1 MTRLPICLEE
11 MQKPR
16 HLKQM
21 ARAIVQPPQLQYGF
35 ALMGDPECFD
45 QRRNPG
51 AVDIGQLRH
60 IDRER
65 RQRRPPECRK
75 QLVSEF
81 WRRVNRH
88 AATQANECSFLTVGH
103 AHAQIG
109 CRGAIGGRHGIA
121 PPPCTHRQVSF
132 DFDNARQ
139 APIVCPSKHSGPRHT
154 ATRSF
159 REFANL
165 VIAEVGLGRNPPRT
179 AVGREVPPL
188 GGTGEGWLAGLRW
201 GKMKLLKF
209 QKNSQSIAD
218 LSCRSG
224 ALSCPSRT
232 IFPLQCTC
240 QEVSPSKH
248 SGPRHTRPQTFREFV
263 NIVKLGFELEGR

>member
-65 RQRRPPECRK
+65 RQRRLPECRK

-81 WRRVNRH
+81 WRRVRQTRGHSSKRVLLPYSRSRSRSNRVSRCNRWSSRH
-88 AATQANECSFLTVGH
+88 CASSLHSSPSVFRLRQCKASANRMPFKTLRPAPHGDTIFSRIREPRD
-103 AHAQIG
+103 
-109 CRGAIGGRHGIA
+109 CRGWIGEESPSHCCGEGGPPIGGDR
-121 PPPCTHRQVSF
+121 
-132 DFDNARQ
+132 
-139 APIVCPSKHSGPRHT
+139 
-154 ATRSF
+154 
-159 REFANL
+159 
-165 VIAEVGLGRNPPRT
+165 
-179 AVGREVPPL
+179 
-188 GGTGEGWLAGLRW
+188 
-201 GKMKLLKF
+201 
-209 QKNSQSIAD
+209 
-218 LSCRSG
+218 
-224 ALSCPSRT
+224 
-232 IFPLQCTC
+232 
-240 QEVSPSKH
+240 
-248 SGPRHTRPQTFREFV
+248 
-263 NIVKLGFELEGR
+263 